1 MERAS
6 GSNTVSFNP
15 PFNNWST
22 TVSDADSRM
31 SSVLALNAKPQIAT
45 LGGNGLKLA
54 LFAQGKKLTA
64 LLLADSN
71 SVTPEFRESLISLMS
86 ELGRENGYSCNGE
99 VMSTDTHQINTVQG
113 VLHPLGVDDK
123 GAVTGAVRKLFSTAL
138 SQLEPV
144 KFGAAQE
151 RFRIRVFGTGQ
162 SAEIAST
169 INAVVALLKL
179 ALPIM
184 FIVGLVLLVWGLGKL

>member
-1 MERAS
+1 M
-6 GSNTVSFNP
+6 
-15 PFNNWST
+15 
-22 TVSDADSRM
+22 
-31 SSVLALNAKPQIAT
+31 
-45 LGGNGLKLA
+45 KLA
-54 LFAQGKKLTA
+54 LFAQGKKLIA

-71 SVTPEFRESLISLMS
+71 SVTPDFRESLLSLMS
-86 ELGRENGYSCNGE
+86 ELGREHGYSCNGE

-123 GAVTGAVRKLFSTAL
+123 GADSGAVRKLFSEAL
-138 SQLEPV
+138 TRLEIV

-162 SAEIAST
+162 SAEIACT

-184 FIVGLVLLVWGLGKL
+184 FIVGLVLLVWGLGKI

>member
-1 MERAS
+1 MAPFLF
-6 GSNTVSFNP
+6 GS
-15 PFNNWST
+15 
-22 TVSDADSRM
+22 AESR
-31 SSVLALNAKPQIAT
+31 LPIAT
-45 LGGNGLKLA
+45 LGSNGLKLA
-54 LFAQGKKLTA
+54 LFAQGRKLTA

-86 ELGRENGYSCNGE
+86 ELGREHGYSCNGE

-123 GAVTGAVRKLFSTAL
+123 GAVSGAVRRLFGEAL
-138 SQLEPV
+138 SRLEAV
-144 KFGAAQE
+144 KFGAASE
-151 RFRIRVFGTGQ
+151 RFRLRVFGTGQ

-179 ALPIM
+179 ALPAM
-184 FIVGLVLLVWGLGKL
+184 FIAGAVLLVWGLGKL